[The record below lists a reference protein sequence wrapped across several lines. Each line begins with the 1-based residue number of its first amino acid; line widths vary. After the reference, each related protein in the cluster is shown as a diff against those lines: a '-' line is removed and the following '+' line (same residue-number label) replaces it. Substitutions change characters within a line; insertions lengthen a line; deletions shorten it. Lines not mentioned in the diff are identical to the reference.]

1 MPSMRRIL
9 VVEDEETIA
18 IGLQDDLE
26 LEGYTVELATDG
38 TTALARARKGFDLI
52 LLDVMLPQKDG
63 FTVCRELRETGV
75 RTPIILLTAKGQ
87 EADKIHGLELGADD
101 YVTKPFSSA
110 ELLARVKA
118 VLRRGVDADDAA
130 GQPAAAYAFGDVTVD
145 FGSFEARRAGE
156 RIDFTATEFK
166 LLRTFLSHRGQVLS
180 IERLLEQVWGQDVF
194 LTDRVIYT
202 HINNLRSKIEVN
214 PSRPRHLV
222 TVRGI
227 GYRFDGGEQA

>member
-1 MPSMRRIL
+1 MTPSMPRIL
-9 VVEDEETIA
+9 IVEEETIA

-38 TTALARARKGFDLI
+38 ATASARAREGFDLI
-52 LLDVMLPQKDG
+52 LLDVMLPEKDG
-63 FTVCRELRETGV
+63 FTVCRELRQTGV
-75 RTPIILLTAKGQ
+75 LTPIILLTAKGQ
-87 EADKIHGLELGADD
+87 EADKIRGLELGADD

-110 ELLARVKA
+110 ELLARIKA
-118 VLRRGVDADDAA
+118 VLRRVADADDAA
-130 GQPAAAYAFGDVTVD
+130 GQPVPAYVFGDVTVD
-145 FGSFEARRAGE
+145 FVSFEARRAGE
-156 RIDFTATEFK
+156 RIDLTATEFK

-180 IERLLEQVWGQDVF
+180 IDRLLEQVWGKYVS

-214 PSRPRHLV
+214 PSQPRHLV

-227 GYRFDGGEQA
+227 GYRFDG

>member
-1 MPSMRRIL
+1 MTPSMPRIL
-9 VVEDEETIA
+9 IVEDEETIA

-38 TTALARARKGFDLI
+38 ATASARAREGFDLI
-52 LLDVMLPQKDG
+52 LLDIMLPEKDG
-63 FTVCRELRETGV
+63 FTVCRELRHAGV
-75 RTPIILLTAKGQ
+75 LTPIILLTAKGQ

-101 YVTKPFSSA
+101 YVTKPFSSG
-110 ELLARVKA
+110 ELLARIKA
-118 VLRRGVDADDAA
+118 VLRRVADADDAA
-130 GQPAAAYAFGDVTVD
+130 GQPAPAYEFGDVTVD

-156 RIDFTATEFK
+156 RIELTATEFK

-180 IERLLEQVWGQDVF
+180 IDRLLAEVWGKDVF

-202 HINNLRSKIEVN
+202 HVNNLRSKIEVN
-214 PSRPRHLV
+214 PSQPRHLV

-227 GYRFDGGEQA
+227 GYRFDG

>member
-1 MPSMRRIL
+1 MTRSKPRIL
-9 VVEDEETIA
+9 IVEDEETIA

-38 TTALARARKGFDLI
+38 ATASDRARQGFDLI
-52 LLDVMLPQKDG
+52 LLDVMLPEKDG

-227 GYRFDGGEQA
+227 GYRFDG